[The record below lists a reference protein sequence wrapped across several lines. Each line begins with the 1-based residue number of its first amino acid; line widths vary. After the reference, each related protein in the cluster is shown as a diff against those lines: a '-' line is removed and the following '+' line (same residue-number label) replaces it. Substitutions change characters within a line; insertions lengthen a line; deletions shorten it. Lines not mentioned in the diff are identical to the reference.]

1 MFFENFL
8 YICLF
13 ICRYLSVEVGV
24 VSFTSAK
31 IRGQFAGVGSL
42 SGIELMSPGLVASTV
57 IRMSHLSG
65 LTWSVLYKGD

>member
-1 MFFENFL
+1 M
-8 YICLF
+8 
-13 ICRYLSVEVGV
+13 